1 MKILKYSQLRK
12 LNKFTAYRYV
22 GNLFIIV
29 GYYILLW
36 KSETM
41 GLTIKLIGSFL
52 VIPSLYVLKLWDA
65 LIICGFF
72 ALIEFSRLLYLI
84 NQ

>member
-1 MKILKYSQLRK
+1 MRNLD
-12 LNKFTAYRYV
+12 KFTTYRYL
-22 GNLFIIV
+22 GNLLIIV

-36 KSETM
+36 QSESV
-41 GLTIKLIGSFL
+41 GLIIKLVGTL
-52 VIPSLYVLKLWDA
+52 MAIPSLYVLKLWDA
-65 LIICGFF
+65 LVICGFF